1 MSNALK
7 EYIKKQPG
15 KFKMV
20 EHSLNYLNNFADKN
34 KLSNKKTK
42 EIIKKAENFTKD
54 GAHPEFIASFLL
66 HEIIYYFP
74 EKKIEVEAIV
84 GKSNIKIIDSL
95 NLIKKPFFQKK
106 ANKNTHYF
114 EHSLQTAKLLSKM
127 NMDEQT
133 IAAALL
139 HHCLQLNENSAP
151 SIEKSLDNKTIKIIK
166 NYHKINHFTN
176 KAKSFNHKVREIL
189 LVMAEDVRVIFIK
202 MASAIDSL
210 KNHERLSEDDR
221 YLVAKQAKEIL
232 APLADM
238 LGMWHYRWQLEDQAF
253 KILQPNEYEKIDKR
267 FGKEGKKNRER
278 YINKLKKNLEKKAK
292 EKNIECEINGRFKHY
307 YSIYQKMKIKQKT
320 FNEIHDVFALR
331 VLVKTVDECYLML
344 RLIHKL
350 WPPINKRI
358 KDYIAAPKANGY
370 QAIHTTVIGPGNR
383 HTEFQIR
390 THKMHEKALFG
401 VASQSIYKHQ
411 EMDNEWIRK
420 ILRTGH
426 LFPQKKSWEEEVN
439 KIFREK
445 IYVYSPK
452 GDVISMPKGSTP
464 VDFAYKI
471 HTELGHY
478 CKFAIVNNQPAEL
491 DKQLKNEDVV
501 EIIPDINSKGPD
513 PEWLNFIKSNQAKK
527 EVKKF
532 LKSKGLL

>member
-1 MSNALK
+1 MANALR

-20 EHSLNYLNNFADKN
+20 EHSLNYLNNFSDKN
-34 KLSNKKTK
+34 KLSDQKLK
-42 EIIKKAENFTKD
+42 ENIKKAENFIKD
-54 GAHPEFIASFLL
+54 GAHPEFISSFLL
-66 HEIIYYFP
+66 HEIHYHFP
-74 EKKIEVEAIV
+74 EKKTEIEQIV
-84 GKSNIKIIDSL
+84 GKSNIKIILSL
-95 NLIKKPFFQKK
+95 NLIKKHFAQKDK
-106 ANKNTHYF
+106 SENTHYF

-127 NMDEQT
+127 NMDEKT
-133 IAAALL
+133 IAAGLL
-139 HHCLQLNENSAP
+139 HHCLHIYENSY
-151 SIEKSLDNKTIKIIK
+151 SGIEKNLDNKIIKIIK

-176 KAKSFNHKVREIL
+176 KTKSLNHKAREIL

-202 MASAIDSL
+202 MASTIDSL
-210 KNHERLSEDDR
+210 KNYERLPENDR
-221 YLVAKQAKEIL
+221 YLVAKQAKDIL

-238 LGMWHYRWQLEDQAF
+238 LGMWHYRWQLEDRAF
-253 KILQPNEYEKIDKR
+253 EILQPNEYEKIDRR

-278 YINKLKKNLEKKAK
+278 YINKLKKILEKEAK
-292 EKNIECEINGRFKHY
+292 EKNIHCEINGRFKHY
-307 YSIYQKMKIKQKT
+307 YSIYRKMKIKQKT

-331 VLVKTVDECYLML
+331 VLVKTIDECYLML

-350 WPPINKRI
+350 WPPIHKRI
-358 KDYIAAPKANGY
+358 KDYIAAPKDNGY

-390 THKMHEKALFG
+390 TFKMHEKALFG
-401 VASQSIYKHQ
+401 VASQSIYKYQ

-420 ILRTGH
+420 ILRTGR

-439 KIFREK
+439 KIFQEK

-452 GDVISMPKGSTP
+452 GDVISLPKGSTP

-491 DKQLKNEDVV
+491 NKQLKNEDVV

-513 PEWLNFIKSNQAKK
+513 PEWLNFIKSNQARK